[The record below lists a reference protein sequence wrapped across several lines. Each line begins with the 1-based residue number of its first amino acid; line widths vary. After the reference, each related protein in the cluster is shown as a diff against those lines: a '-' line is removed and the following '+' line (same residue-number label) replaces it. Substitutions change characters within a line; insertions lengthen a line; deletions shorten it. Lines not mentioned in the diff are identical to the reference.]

1 METKSIVILL
11 AFDIPTENP
20 KAYRTFRKNL
30 LAEGFIMLQ
39 NSVYYRVCQDKASA
53 KTHLN
58 RVRRFLL
65 AEGDFLIFS
74 MGYKQFEKMQI
85 YKKGKLTKTDTNW
98 DLFEI
103 L

>member
-1 METKSIVILL
+1 MERKSTVILL
-11 AFDIPTENP
+11 AFDIPTENS

-39 NSVYYRVCQDKASA
+39 NSVYYRVCPDKASA

-58 RVRRFLL
+58 RVERFLQS
-65 AEGDFLIFS
+65 EGDFLILTV
-74 MGYKQFEKMQI
+74 GYKQFEKMLI
-85 YKKGKLTKTDTNW
+85 FKNGELTKTDTNW

-103 L
+103 I